1 MKDLEEKRYIVA
13 FLDLLGAS
21 KIMGSDRSQEVL
33 AKIKEVFENTRRTA
47 YEVYKEYFND
57 IRIVVFSDNIAF
69 VRKIPEKY
77 EIMTM
82 HRCIKI
88 MEFISFVSIFLGTA
102 LEKELL
108 FRGGVTIGKLYVDE
122 RMIWGKALVDAHDL
136 ERKVAIF
143 PRVVISKELYNWTRA
158 EGMKWWGIKQDFDG
172 VWFIDILSNTGNE
185 KDYLIRKMKKL
196 VEQGKR
202 DNVYNESVLQ
212 KYEWLERYVQNEKNC
227 EIN

>member
-33 AKIKEVFENTRRTA
+33 AKIKEVFENTRRRA

-88 MEFISFVSIFLGTA
+88 MEFISFISIFLGTA

-143 PRVVISKELYNWTRA
+143 PRVVISKELYNWMRA

-172 VWFIDILSNTGNE
+172 VWFIDILSNTGNG

>member
-88 MEFISFVSIFLGTA
+88 MEFISFISIFLGTA

-143 PRVVISKELYNWTRA
+143 PRVVISKELYNWMRA

-172 VWFIDILSNTGNE
+172 VWFIDILSNTGNG

>member
-143 PRVVISKELYNWTRA
+143 PRVVISKELYNWMRA

-172 VWFIDILSNTGNE
+172 VWFIDILSNTGNG

>member
-1 MKDLEEKRYIVA
+1 
-13 FLDLLGAS
+13 
-21 KIMGSDRSQEVL
+21 
-33 AKIKEVFENTRRTA
+33 
-47 YEVYKEYFND
+47 
-57 IRIVVFSDNIAF
+57 
-69 VRKIPEKY
+69 
-77 EIMTM
+77 MTM

-88 MEFISFVSIFLGTA
+88 MEFISFISIFLGTA

-143 PRVVISKELYNWTRA
+143 PRVVISKELYNWMRA
-158 EGMKWWGIKQDFDG
+158 EGMKWDGLKQDFDG
-172 VWFIDILSNTGNE
+172 VWFIDILSNTGNG

-212 KYEWLERYVQNEKNC
+212 KYEWLEQYVQNEKNC

>member
-143 PRVVISKELYNWTRA
+143 PRVVISKELYNWMRA

-172 VWFIDILSNTGNE
+172 VWFIDILSNTGNG

-202 DNVYNESVLQ
+202 DNVYNESVLP